1 MLSDSASLILS
12 TKSTV
17 NPCTINAQKTAFT
30 FNNIDMKNVM
40 GEMWDKYD
48 QFALKLVS
56 FSTEGAITIVSGSTM
71 GQLSYNLRGLEWSN
85 VIYERT
91 GSNMN
96 KEWVPVAYAFL
107 QAASPTANPLIVNTG
122 WSFNFKK
129 GNRFENF
136 EFALANTDPAN
147 IDASSFG
154 VYPAGNNFNDVE
166 FHFLFEPVIPGK
178 MNECA
183 FYGFNSNVNM
193 PGIKRTVT
201 DNNKI
206 YSYPDFN
213 MRRLCNLFWDKHDDF
228 EIQLGMISARGTG
241 TNVGDVR
248 ITPVQISGLN
258 FVNNGTK
265 QSNDTAGLRLNTEN
279 AIIGTVIAPNG
290 ASQYTYDLAYPVAP
304 VQFKKD
310 GDNVPLTITFKN
322 SENTGTTNAVGFGGF
337 ATPYWQLAFFV
348 KPIYGVEKATLNINP
363 WGLTTTETNLG
374 VRDTQYTTFTLK
386 GIDMRKVC
394 GSMWDKYDR
403 FNIFLTQTTWHVG
416 ACSYISAWNL
426 TMEGLDFIPQIS
438 LNNTRRQTQVAVM
451 GSIATSDVTNDV
463 RSQGLMGSVVNT
475 FYKGNDVVNLTMT
488 AVGMRPPTD
497 PLTSITPLTGNFTF
511 TIVGVP
517 KDEEQAKEF
526 TQNWMKS

>member
-12 TKSTV
+12 TKSTI

-56 FSTEGAITIVSGSTM
+56 FSTEGAVTTTNTAFGLIT
-71 GQLSYNLRGLEWSN
+71 YNLRGLEWSN
-85 VIYERT
+85 VIYETT
-91 GSNMN
+91 GSNIN
-96 KEWVPVAYAFL
+96 KEWVPVAITILSAG
-107 QAASPTANPLIVNTG
+107 SPVTNPPIINTG

-129 GNRFENF
+129 GNRMVNF
-136 EFALANTDPAN
+136 QFAIATADPAALSVSQFGN
-147 IDASSFG
+147 I
-154 VYPAGNNFNDVE
+154 PAGNNYNDVE
-166 FHFLFEPVIPGK
+166 FHFLFEPVIAGK

-183 FYGFNSNVNM
+183 FYGFNSNVNI
-193 PGIKRTVT
+193 PTIKRTVT

-228 EIQLGMISARGTG
+228 EIQLGMLSARGTQ
-241 TNVGDVR
+241 TNVGDIR
-248 ITPVQISGLN
+248 ITPVQMSGLN

-265 QSNDTAGLRLNTEN
+265 QSNNTAGLRLNTEN
-279 AIIGTVIAPNG
+279 AIIGTVINP
-290 ASQYTYDLAYPVAP
+290 ASSSGYTFDLAYPVAP

-310 GDNVPLTITFKN
+310 GDNVPLQIQFRN
-322 SENTGTTNAVGFGGF
+322 SENTGTTNAPGFGGF
-337 ATPYWQLAFFV
+337 ATPTWQLGIFV

-426 TMEGLDFIPQIS
+426 TMEGLDFIPQLS
-438 LNNTRRQTQVAVM
+438 LTNTRRQTQVAVM

-526 TQNWMKS
+526 TQNQMKP

>member
-12 TKSTV
+12 TKSTI

-48 QFALKLVS
+48 QFALKVVS
-56 FSTEGAITIVSGSTM
+56 FSTDGATSLTSGSNF
-71 GQLSYNLRGLEWSN
+71 GWINYNLRGLEWSN
-85 VIYERT
+85 VVYETT
-91 GSNMN
+91 GSINN
-96 KEWVPVAYAFL
+96 KEWIPVASTQLF
-107 QAASPTANPLIVNTG
+107 PTSTQNPLITNTG

-129 GNRFENF
+129 GKRMVDF
-136 EFALANTDPAN
+136 EFAISVGLNAAVSVAD
-147 IDASSFG
+147 FG
-154 VYPAGNNFNDVE
+154 NVVAGNTYNNVE
-166 FHFLFEPVIPGK
+166 FHFLFEPVIAGK

-183 FYGFNSNVNM
+183 FYGFNFS
-193 PGIKRTVT
+193 PLQTIPRIISADRTQF
-201 DNNKI
+201 
-206 YSYPDFN
+206 YYPSFN
-213 MRRLCNLFWDKHDDF
+213 MKNLCNLFWDKHDDF
-228 EIQLGMISARGTG
+228 EIQMAIASLRGTAVA
-241 TNVGDVR
+241 TGDVR
-248 ITPVQISGLN
+248 ITPIQVSGLN

-279 AIIGTVIAPNG
+279 ALLGTIINPAGTSAYAV
-290 ASQYTYDLAYPVAP
+290 DMAYPVAP

-310 GDNVPLTITFKN
+310 QDIVPLTITFKN
-322 SENTGTTNAVGFGGF
+322 SENTGPTIVSYTGYGSSPNFQIGV
-337 ATPYWQLAFFV
+337 FV
-348 KPIYGVEKATLNINP
+348 SPIYGVEKATLNINP

-416 ACSYISAWNL
+416 ACAYISAWNL
-426 TMEGLDFIPQIS
+426 TMEGLNFIPQIS

-451 GSIATSDVTNDV
+451 GSITTSEVTNDV
-463 RSQGLMGSVVNT
+463 RSQGLMGSVVNS

-497 PLTSITPLTGNFTF
+497 PLTLITPLTGNFTF

-526 TQNWMKS
+526 TQNRMKS

>member
-12 TKSTV
+12 TKSTI

-91 GSNMN
+91 GSNVN

-107 QAASPTANPLIVNTG
+107 QAASPTVNPLIVNTG

-129 GNRFENF
+129 GNRYENF

-147 IDASSFG
+147 TNVSSFG

-183 FYGFNSNVNM
+183 FFGFNSNVNI
-193 PGIKRTVT
+193 PEIKRTVT

-206 YSYPDFN
+206 YSYPGFN

-322 SENTGTTNAVGFGGF
+322 SENTGTTNAAGFGGF

-348 KPIYGVEKATLNINP
+348 KPIYEVEKATLNINP

-374 VRDTQYTTFTLK
+374 VRDTDYTTFTLK
-386 GIDMRKVC
+386 NIDIRKLC
-394 GSMWDKYDR
+394 QSFWDKYDR
-403 FNIFLTQTTWHVG
+403 FNIFLTQTTWHSG
-416 ACSYISAWNL
+416 SGNFNAAFTL
-426 TMEGLDFIPQIS
+426 QMEGFDFVNQLS
-438 LNNTRRQTQVAVM
+438 LTAPNRQTQVAILGTVA
-451 GSIATSDVTNDV
+451 STPTTNDV
-463 RSQGLMGSVVNT
+463 RSQGTMATLVTS
-475 FYKGNDVVNLTMT
+475 FYKTKDVVDLKLT
-488 AVGMRPPTD
+488 AI
-497 PLTSITPLTGNFTF
+497 PLNPGAPFSGFTPLTGNFTF
-511 TIVGVP
+511 SIVGV
-517 KDEEQAKEF
+517 K
-526 TQNWMKS
+526 M

>member
-12 TKSTV
+12 TKSTI

-56 FSTEGAITIVSGSTM
+56 YAVEGAVTTTFAQQGQIT
-71 GQLSYNLRGLEWSN
+71 YNLRGLEWSN
-85 VIYERT
+85 VIYETT

-107 QAASPTANPLIVNTG
+107 TPATAALNPLIINTG

-129 GNRFENF
+129 GNRMVNF
-136 EFALANTDPAN
+136 EFALA
-147 IDASSFG
+147 ASYFTSVSEFG
-154 VYPAGNNFNDVE
+154 VFAAGNNFNTVE

-183 FYGFNSNVNM
+183 FYGFNSTPSTPSINS
-193 PGIKRTVT
+193 IKRIVSADRTE
-201 DNNKI
+201 

-228 EIQLGMISARGTG
+228 EIQMSMSSINGTG
-241 TNVGDVR
+241 ANIGDIR
-248 ITPVQISGLN
+248 ITPVQMSGLN

-265 QSNDTAGLRLNTEN
+265 QSNNTDQLNLNTEN
-279 AIIGTVIAPNG
+279 ALIGTLINPTATTGYFVNM
-290 ASQYTYDLAYPVAP
+290 AYPVAP

-310 GDNVPLTITFKN
+310 GDNVPLKIAFRN
-322 SENTGTTNAVGFGGF
+322 SENTGPTLAAGYTSLTRPFI
-337 ATPYWQLAFFV
+337 QIAFFV

-374 VRDTQYTTFTLK
+374 VRDTNYTTFTLK
-386 GIDMRKVC
+386 NIDIRKLC
-394 GSMWDKYDR
+394 QSFWDKYDR
-403 FNIFLTQTTWHVG
+403 FNIFLTQTTSFTTALNSSG
-416 ACSYISAWNL
+416 GYRL
-426 TMEGLDFIPQIS
+426 EMEGFDFIPQLS
-438 LNNTRRQTQVAVM
+438 LTNTRRQNQ
-451 GSIATSDVTNDV
+451 SAT
-463 RSQGLMGSVVNT
+463 LGSVSTFVLANEVVSNGTMASLMTT
-475 FYKGNDVVNLTMT
+475 FYKTRSIVDLKLSAFTLNAGAFPATD
-488 AVGMRPPTD
+488 RP
-497 PLTSITPLTGNFTF
+497 LLGNFTF
-511 TIVGVP
+511 TIVGV
-517 KDEEQAKEF
+517 K
-526 TQNWMKS
+526 M

>member
-17 NPCTINAQKTAFT
+17 NPCTINAQRTAFT

-56 FSTEGAITIVSGSTM
+56 FCTDGPITTTNSAFGLI
-71 GQLSYNLRGLEWSN
+71 SYNLRGLEWSN
-85 VIYERT
+85 VIYETT

-96 KEWVPVAYAFL
+96 KEWVPVAYSL
-107 QAASPTANPLIVNTG
+107 LIQNPLIINTG

-129 GNRFENF
+129 GNRYENF
-136 EFALANTDPAN
+136 EFAIGVAEPSFVNASQFGN
-147 IDASSFG
+147 I
-154 VYPAGNNFNDVE
+154 PAGNNYNNVE

-183 FYGFNSNVNM
+183 FYGFNSNPNI
-193 PGIKRTVT
+193 PIKRIVT

-213 MRRLCNLFWDKHDDF
+213 MRRLCNLFWDKHEDF
-228 EIQLGMISARGTG
+228 EIQMAMLSARGSGANTG
-241 TNVGDVR
+241 DIR
-248 ITPVQISGLN
+248 ITPVQMSGLN

-265 QSNDTAGLRLNTEN
+265 QSNNTDQLNLNTEN
-279 AIIGTVIAPNG
+279 AIIGTVINPTATTGYVANM
-290 ASQYTYDLAYPVAP
+290 AYPVAP

-322 SENTGTTNAVGFGGF
+322 SENTGTTNAAGYGAFG
-337 ATPYWQLAFFV
+337 TPNFQIAFFV
-348 KPIYGVEKATLNINP
+348 KPIYEVEKATLNINP

-403 FNIFLTQTTWHVG
+403 FNIFLTQTTWFVG

-426 TMEGLDFIPQIS
+426 TMEGLNFIPQLS
-438 LNNTRRQTQVAVM
+438 LTNTQRQTQVAVM
-451 GSIATSDVTNDV
+451 GSIETSEVTNDV
-463 RSQGLMGSVVNT
+463 RSQGLMGSVVT
-475 FYKGNDVVNLTMT
+475 SFYKGNDVVNLTLT

-526 TQNWMKS
+526 TQNQMKV

>member
-12 TKSTV
+12 TKSTI

-56 FSTEGAITIVSGSTM
+56 FSTEGAVTIVSGSTM

-107 QAASPTANPLIVNTG
+107 QAISPTANPLIVNTG

-147 IDASSFG
+147 INVSSFG

-241 TNVGDVR
+241 TNVGDIR

-265 QSNDTAGLRLNTEN
+265 QSNDTEGLRLNTEN

-348 KPIYGVEKATLNINP
+348 KPIYEVEKATLNINP

-374 VRDTQYTTFTLK
+374 VRDALYTTFTLK
-386 GIDMRKVC
+386 NIDIKKLC
-394 GSMWDKYDR
+394 QSFWDKYDR
-403 FNIFLTQTTWHVG
+403 FNIFLTQTTSHTTTTNSNG
-416 ACSYISAWNL
+416 GYRL
-426 TMEGLDFIPQIS
+426 EMEGFDFIPQLS
-438 LNNTRRQTQVAVM
+438 LTNTGRQTQVAVM
-451 GSIATSDVTNDV
+451 GAISTFVTLNEVVSNGTMASLVTS
-463 RSQGLMGSVVNT
+463 
-475 FYKGNDVVNLTMT
+475 FYKTRSIVDLKLT
-488 AVGMRPPTD
+488 AVNINNTAFPAPNI
-497 PLTSITPLTGNFTF
+497 PLAGNFTF
-511 TIVGVP
+511 TIVGV
-517 KDEEQAKEF
+517 KE
-526 TQNWMKS
+526 

>member
-12 TKSTV
+12 TKSTI

-56 FSTEGAITIVSGSTM
+56 YAVEGAVTTTFAQQGQIT
-71 GQLSYNLRGLEWSN
+71 YNLRGLEWSN
-85 VIYERT
+85 VIYETT

-107 QAASPTANPLIVNTG
+107 TPATAALNPLIINTG

-129 GNRFENF
+129 GNRMVNF
-136 EFALANTDPAN
+136 EFALA
-147 IDASSFG
+147 ASYFTSVSEFG
-154 VYPAGNNFNDVE
+154 VFAAGNNFNTVE

-183 FYGFNSNVNM
+183 FYGFNSTPSTPSINS
-193 PGIKRTVT
+193 IKRIVSADRTE
-201 DNNKI
+201 

-228 EIQLGMISARGTG
+228 EIQMSMSSINGTG
-241 TNVGDVR
+241 ANIGDIR
-248 ITPVQISGLN
+248 ITPVQMSGLN

-265 QSNDTAGLRLNTEN
+265 QSNNTDQLNLNTEN
-279 AIIGTVIAPNG
+279 ALIGTLINPTATTGYFVNM
-290 ASQYTYDLAYPVAP
+290 AYPVAP

-310 GDNVPLTITFKN
+310 GDNVPLKIAFRN
-322 SENTGTTNAVGFGGF
+322 SENTGPTLAAGYTSLTRPFI
-337 ATPYWQLAFFV
+337 QIAFFV

-374 VRDTQYTTFTLK
+374 VRDTNYTTFTLK
-386 GIDMRKVC
+386 NIDIRKLC
-394 GSMWDKYDR
+394 QSFWDKYDR
-403 FNIFLTQTTWHVG
+403 FNIFLTQTTSFTTALNSSG
-416 ACSYISAWNL
+416 GYRL
-426 TMEGLDFIPQIS
+426 EMEGFDFIPQLS
-438 LNNTRRQTQVAVM
+438 LTNTRRQNQ
-451 GSIATSDVTNDV
+451 SAT
-463 RSQGLMGSVVNT
+463 LGSVSTFVLANEVVSNGTMASLITT
-475 FYKGNDVVNLTMT
+475 FYKTISIVDLKLSAFTLNAGAFPATD
-488 AVGMRPPTD
+488 RP
-497 PLTSITPLTGNFTF
+497 LLGNFTF
-511 TIVGVP
+511 TIVGV
-517 KDEEQAKEF
+517 K
-526 TQNWMKS
+526 M